1 MGSAKNCRWIQQLI
15 QGFKHLNSHRWLM
28 IIIKFLIPFLIGLYY
43 PNLTLLI
50 EVLILSWELWD
61 SLR

>member
-1 MGSAKNCRWIQQLI
+1 MGSTKNCRWIQQLI

-28 IIIKFLIPFLIGLYY
+28 IIIKFLIPFLIGLFY
-43 PNLTLLI
+43 PNLALLI
-50 EVLILSWELWD
+50 EVLILIGELWD

>member
-1 MGSAKNCRWIQQLI
+1 
-15 QGFKHLNSHRWLM
+15 M

-43 PNLTLLI
+43 PNLALLI